1 LTNFEA
7 NAKQNE
13 VKINRFSEELPA
25 DADETNV
32 TRQVKTRFFLCYASN
47 SIKSQ
52 SSTFFGGSCSTLG
65 ISIED
70 TKSNE
75 FTNIFRKRTI
85 TPFRPYS
92 MSYAGHQ
99 FGNWAGQLGDGR
111 AIILAEIENKEQV
124 YTLQLKGAV

>member
-13 VKINRFSEELPA
+13 VKINNRFELPA
-25 DADETNV
+25 DADETN
-32 TRQVKTRFFLCYASN
+32 TRQVKTRFSYVTPQIPSN
-47 SIKSQ
+47 PKVVHI
-52 SSTFFGGSCSTLG
+52 FGGSCSTP

-75 FTNIFRKRTI
+75 FTNIFSGKELL
-85 TPFRPYS
+85 PHSRPYS

-99 FGNWAGQLGDGR
+99 FER
-111 AIILAEIENKEQV
+111 QV
-124 YTLQLKGAV
+124 N

>member
-13 VKINRFSEELPA
+13 VKINNRFSEELPA

-32 TRQVKTRFFLCYASN
+32 TRQKNAFLCYASN

-52 SSTFFGGSCSTLG
+52 SSTFFGGSCNLVFPSKTQNPM
-65 ISIED
+65 
-70 TKSNE
+70 KH
-75 FTNIFRKRTI
+75 IFRKELL
-85 TPFRPYS
+85 PHSRPYS

-99 FGNWAGQLGDGR
+99 FGNWGQLETGE
-111 AIILAEIENKEQV
+111 LLS
-124 YTLQLKGAV
+124 LQK